1 MYRANLITHRR
12 LLQFVG
18 VALCAQFLIAP
29 GAAAAA
35 DRPELG
41 MKKGQM
47 HPDFILPTIDGK
59 TLRLSDYRGKK
70 VLLFHFA
77 SW

>member
-1 MYRANLITHRR
+1 MYRADLITHRPM
-12 LLQFVG
+12 LQFAG
-18 VALCAQFLIAP
+18 VALFALSLMAP
-29 GAAAAA
+29 SPATAA

>member
-1 MYRANLITHRR
+1 MRLTSVMQRAVYGAILI
-12 LLQFVG
+12 G
-18 VALCAQFLIAP
+18 LIVS
-29 GAAAAA
+29 AAVETSLAA